1 MTALIYYTNEPTL
14 DIEYERLILWLEGSA
29 DPVHRA
35 LALHARSDLLQF
47 NQTVEM
53 EVQAMLSAHST
64 AVVQKPV
71 DVFRFSNRL
80 AKSAKCLHLS
90 PKGTGFES
98 LQFSIPVFSDT
109 AYRVRPLSHPT
120 VLAKAIDSVSALCQD
135 DCYYLIT
142 KSHGN
147 ETSCLTSL
155 LSGLLDESECERFL
169 LQVDAQISRLTSAT
183 RQKWQIDNLDIS
195 LENSVKEKAETGGQ
209 VGLGQVGL
217 GQVGLGEAGLGEAG
231 LGQAGLGQVGLGQVG
246 LGQVGL
252 GQVGLG
258 GLETRMK
265 RELLNGVGSSKEK
278 YLQTIRDASIRFK
291 TVLVEACDGHFSPM
305 QLDYAP
311 QGTRFLTSKSTA
323 PYSTIDYFKLLT
335 ANQSLDVELQNQ
347 TSDHFE
353 LQTVV

>member
-14 DIEYERLILWLEGSA
+14 DIEYERLFLWLESSA

-71 DVFRFSNRL
+71 NVFRFSNRL
-80 AKSAKCLHLS
+80 AKTATFLHLS

-98 LQFSIPVFSDT
+98 RPFSIPVFSDT

-217 GQVGLGEAGLGEAG
+217 GQVGLGEAGLG
-231 LGQAGLGQVGLGQVG
+231 
-246 LGQVGL
+246 
-252 GQVGLG
+252 QVGLG

>member
-120 VLAKAIDSVSALCQD
+120 VLARAIDAVSAVCQD
-135 DCYYLIT
+135 DCYYMIT

-169 LQVDAQISRLTSAT
+169 IEVDAQISRLTAAT
-183 RQKWQIDNLDIS
+183 RHKWQIDNRDIS
-195 LENSVKEKAETGGQ
+195 LENSVKEEAESG
-209 VGLGQVGL
+209 GQVGL
-217 GQVGLGEAGLGEAG
+217 GQVGLGEAGLG
-231 LGQAGLGQVGLGQVG
+231 QVGLGQVG
-246 LGQVGL
+246 LGEG
-252 GQVGLG
+252 GQA
-258 GLETRMK
+258 GLEARMK
-265 RELLNGVGSSKEK
+265 RELLNGIGSSKEK

-305 QLDYAP
+305 QLNNAP
-311 QGTRFLTSKSTA
+311 KGTRFLTSKSTA
-323 PYSTIDYFKLLT
+323 PYSTVDYFKLLT

-347 TSDHFE
+347 TSDVYE